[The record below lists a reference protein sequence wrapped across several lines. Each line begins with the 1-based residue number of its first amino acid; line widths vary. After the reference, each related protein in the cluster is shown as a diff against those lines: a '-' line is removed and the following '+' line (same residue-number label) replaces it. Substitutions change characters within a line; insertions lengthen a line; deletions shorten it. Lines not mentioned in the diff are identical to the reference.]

1 MNEQQTQVLT
11 GTQTG
16 SRIVIDLA
24 AENPFTQFFCGDEP
38 EIEAVINDIQ
48 HGLALCT
55 IGNVDSCVNAHQTIA
70 EGIAAVAEAVSL
82 LMRVRDDF
90 KKGGNYEAN

>member
-1 MNEQQTQVLT
+1 MKEQQTQVLT

-24 AENPFTQFFCGDEP
+24 AENPITQFFCGDEP

-70 EGIAAVAEAVSL
+70 HGIAVRGARNSLRAVIRL
-82 LMRVRDDF
+82 
-90 KKGGNYEAN
+90 